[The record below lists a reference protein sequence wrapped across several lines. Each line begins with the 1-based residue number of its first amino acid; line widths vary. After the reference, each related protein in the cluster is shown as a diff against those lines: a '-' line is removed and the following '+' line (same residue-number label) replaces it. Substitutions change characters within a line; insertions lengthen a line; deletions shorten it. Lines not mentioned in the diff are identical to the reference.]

1 MEKAKCYG
9 FVGFI
14 ALTIAGC
21 SPGPTPPRTDLDD
34 QPARMVS
41 AFFGLDNAIQ
51 TWRYKGADGMPV
63 TFSKRVADPDS
74 LEPEM
79 LTVISRSGKRVH
91 PLRVTTRPA
100 DETSKRHS
108 ILLIGEFGNE
118 LDDPPVRVK
127 VTGLLIL
134 AGGDSAQGLSVDVT
148 PLNDG
153 PSLVLAYAVS
163 PEDLPD
169 DDIPPETKQVIV
181 AIWNGGVT
189 PMEGVIAENHR
200 LGYSVETENGS
211 TVQPIGVGDIGGD
224 NYEYLYLDTEETALR
239 VNIKS
244 GLLMDPRGDVNPATS
259 VEVAAPNGSNGK

>member
-1 MEKAKCYG
+1 MKRVKCYG

-21 SPGPTPPRTDLDD
+21 SPGPTPTRTDLDD
-34 QPARMVS
+34 QPARMAS

-51 TWRYKGADGMPV
+51 ALRYKGADGMPV

-79 LTVISRSGKRVH
+79 FTVISRSGKRVH

-108 ILLIGEFGNE
+108 VLLIGEFGNE
-118 LDDPPVRVK
+118 PDDPPVKVK
-127 VTGLLIL
+127 VTGQLIL
-134 AGGDSAQGLSVDVT
+134 AGGDNAQGLSVDVT

-163 PEDLPD
+163 PEDIPD
-169 DDIPPETKQVIV
+169 DDVPPETKQVIV

-189 PMEGVIAENHR
+189 PMEGVSAENHR
-200 LGYSVETENGS
+200 LGYSFETENGS

-259 VEVAAPNGSNGK
+259 VEIAAPNGSYGK

>member
-1 MEKAKCYG
+1 MKESKCYG
-9 FVGFI
+9 FIGFI
-14 ALTIAGC
+14 ALTISGC
-21 SPGPTPPRTDLDD
+21 SLDPAPPRTDLDD

-51 TWRYKGADGMPV
+51 ALRYKGADGVPV

-79 LTVISRSGKRVH
+79 FTVISRSGKRVH

-108 ILLIGEFGNE
+108 VLLIGEFGNE
-118 LDDPPVRVK
+118 PDDPPAKVK
-127 VTGLLIL
+127 VTGHLIL
-134 AGGDSAQGLSVDVT
+134 AGGDNAQGLSVDVT
-148 PLNDG
+148 QLKDG

-169 DDIPPETKQVIV
+169 DDIPSETKQVVV
-181 AIWNGGVT
+181 AIWNGGIT

-200 LGYSVETENGS
+200 LGYSVEIENGS

-259 VEVAAPNGSNGK
+259 VEVVAPNGLHRK

>member
-1 MEKAKCYG
+1 MKESKCYG
-9 FVGFI
+9 FIGFI
-14 ALTIAGC
+14 ALTILGC
-21 SPGPTPPRTDLDD
+21 SPDPAPPRTDLDD

-41 AFFGLDNAIQ
+41 AFFGLDNAMQ
-51 TWRYKGADGMPV
+51 ALRYKGADGMPV

-79 LTVISRSGKRVH
+79 FTVISRSGKRVH

-108 ILLIGEFGNE
+108 VLLIGEFGNE
-118 LDDPPVRVK
+118 PDDPPAKVK
-127 VTGLLIL
+127 VTGQLIL
-134 AGGDSAQGLSVDVT
+134 AGGDNAQGLSVDVT
-148 PLNDG
+148 PLTDG

-169 DDIPPETKQVIV
+169 DDVPPETKQVVV

-200 LGYSVETENGS
+200 LGYSVEIENGS
-211 TVQPIGVGDIGGD
+211 TVQPIGIGDIGGD

-244 GLLMDPRGDVNPATS
+244 GLLMDPRGDVNLVTI
-259 VEVAAPNGSNGK
+259 VEVAAPNFSHRK

>member
-1 MEKAKCYG
+1 MKRVKCYG

-14 ALTIAGC
+14 TLTIAGC
-21 SPGPTPPRTDLDD
+21 SPGPNPPRTDLDD
-34 QPARMVS
+34 QPARMAS

-51 TWRYKGADGMPV
+51 GLRYKGADGMPV

-79 LTVISRSGKRVH
+79 FTVISRSGKRVH

-108 ILLIGEFGNE
+108 VLLIGEFGNE
-118 LDDPPVRVK
+118 PDDPPVKVK
-127 VTGLLIL
+127 VTGQLIL
-134 AGGDSAQGLSVDVT
+134 AGGDNAQGLSVDVT

-169 DDIPPETKQVIV
+169 DDVPPETKQVIV

-189 PMEGVIAENHR
+189 PMEGVSAENHR
-200 LGYSVETENGS
+200 LGYSFETENGS

-259 VEVAAPNGSNGK
+259 VEVAAPNGSYGK